1 MKKHN
6 VMKCYVFRNQVNMRV
21 LEGLK
26 PEKVFYYFEEISQ
39 IPRGS
44 GNEKQISD
52 YLFNLAGSKGWE
64 VIQDDHLNI
73 IIKKPASK
81 GYENAPVV
89 MLQGHMDMVCEK
101 NEGVVHDF
109 EKDPIKLRIVDG
121 HIYGT
126 DTTLGADNGIAVAYA
141 LSVLDS
147 DLEHP
152 SLEVL
157 ITTDEEKGMTG
168 AANIDGNLFKS
179 QYLLNL
185 DSEEEG
191 VFTSGCAGGSE
202 IDFKIPL
209 KFQGSKEKA
218 FKLSV
223 KGLSGGHSG
232 VDIDKEKGNANKIL
246 GRVLSDLKDE
256 VNLASIDG
264 GSKTNAIPREANALI
279 TIKDID
285 SVTEKVIKWN
295 KILNNELAFT
305 DPSITV
311 ELHNL
316 NKEIFPLEKHIF
328 EKALALIN
336 LTPVGVLSRSTAIDL
351 VISSNNLGVITTD
364 EKYITLYNHPRSSVE
379 SLLTEGFIPAMK
391 LLAALVGVEYEIG
404 SYYPGWEYA
413 KESKIRDICIEV
425 YKNMFNKEPI
435 VGAIHAGLECGL
447 LMGKISGLDAIS
459 MGPDAYDAHSPNE
472 HVNIS
477 SVENIY
483 NLLCEILKNI
493 K

>member
-1 MKKHN
+1 
-6 VMKCYVFRNQVNMRV
+6 MRV

-26 PEKVFYYFEEISQ
+26 PEKVFYYFEEISK

-52 YLFNLAGSKGWE
+52 YLYNLSKSKGWE
-64 VIQDDHLNI
+64 VIQDEHLNI
-73 IIKKPASK
+73 IIKKPASN
-81 GYENAPVV
+81 GFENAPVV

-101 NEGVVHDF
+101 NEGVEHDF
-109 EKDPIKLRIVDG
+109 EKDPIRLRIIDG

-126 DTTLGADNGIAVAYA
+126 DTTLGADNGIAVAMV

-147 DLEHP
+147 DLKHP

-168 AANIDGNLFKS
+168 ADKVDGSLFKS
-179 QYLLNL
+179 KFLLNL

-202 IDFKIPL
+202 IDFKIPI
-209 KFQGSKEKA
+209 KFQSSKEKA

-232 VDIDKEKGNANKIL
+232 VDIHKEKGNANKIL
-246 GRVLSDLKDE
+246 GRILYDIMEDIDL
-256 VNLASIDG
+256 VSIDG
-264 GSKTNAIPREANALI
+264 GSKTNAIPREANAVI
-279 TIKDID
+279 TIKNID
-285 SVTEKVIKWN
+285 NITEKISKWN
-295 KILNNELAFT
+295 EILKNELAFT
-305 DPSITV
+305 DFSITV
-311 ELHNL
+311 ILNDL
-316 NKEIFPLEKHIF
+316 NKEIFPLEKEIF
-328 EKALALIN
+328 KKALALIN
-336 LTPVGVLSRSTAIDL
+336 LIPVGVLSRSTAIDL

-364 EKYITLYNHPRSSVE
+364 EKYIKLFNHSRSSVE
-379 SLLTEGFIPAMK
+379 TLLTESFIPAMK
-391 LLAALVGVEYEIG
+391 QLSDLVGVECEIG

-425 YKNMFNKEPI
+425 YRDMFEKDAI

-447 LMGKISGLDAIS
+447 LMGKIPGLDAIS

-472 HVNIS
+472 HVSIS

-483 NLLCEILKNI
+483 NLLCEILKRI